1 MKIFNFRVFIAS
13 DLSVGLRGGVFKA
26 SVTLENEGLPPDND
40 VNDFMRESLRQ
51 LYDGATNVSVITE
64 SEYQAMRT
72 AHG

>member
-1 MKIFNFRVFIAS
+1 MKTFNYRVFIDS
-13 DLSVGLRGGVFKA
+13 DLSIGLRGGVLKA
-26 SVTLENEGLPPDND
+26 SVTLESEGLPPDND
-40 VNDFMRESLRQ
+40 VNDFMREKLRE